1 MIFFEAVLGEAYMTE
16 IETRHQIMLQGT
28 SHPLTSNMDSQD
40 IPIDLTGSTPFHPHI
55 LSADSDDSFKSNDST
70 NN

>member
-1 MIFFEAVLGEAYMTE
+1 MTE

-28 SHPLTSNMDSQD
+28 CYPFTNMDSQD

-55 LSADSDDSFKSNDST
+55 LSTDGADSFKTMTST
-70 NN
+70 INSWVDKLFNMSRF